1 MGPKR
6 GDGLM
11 GVLGEFFDF
20 ITTAE
25 NWWGKR
31 GIFNRTIDH
40 IRLSSFLFPVAP
52 VPPMPLALVLGHFRR
67 GGVVAVWVVNIGRA
81 IPSFAILALALPLSI
96 SWGFGLGF
104 WPTAVALV
112 LLAVPPIFT
121 NSYTGIRD
129 VDDGT
134 VIAAEG
140 MGLTPRQV
148 ITQVEVPNALPLI
161 ITGLRVSSVQVVATA
176 TLGAL
181 VGFGGLGAF
190 IIEGFAQQDD
200 GKLLTGAVLV
210 GVLSIL
216 TDAGFSLLQRVLTP
230 WSRTV
235 SAPDGDAAVDGSA
248 VPVG

>member
-1 MGPKR
+1 MGTAGR
-6 GDGLM
+6 GRLM
-11 GVLGEFFDF
+11 DAIGEFVDF
-20 ITTAE
+20 ITTAD
-25 NWWGKR
+25 NWWGNR
-31 GIFNRTIDH
+31 GIVTRTIDH
-40 IRLSSFLFPVAP
+40 IRLSAFSVA
-52 VPPMPLALVLGHFRR
+52 VATVLAMPPALVLGHFRR

-112 LLAVPPIFT
+112 LLAIPPIFT

-134 VIAAEG
+134 VGAAEG

-210 GVLSIL
+210 GVLSLL

-235 SAPDGDAAVDGSA
+235 SASEAAPVVDPQA